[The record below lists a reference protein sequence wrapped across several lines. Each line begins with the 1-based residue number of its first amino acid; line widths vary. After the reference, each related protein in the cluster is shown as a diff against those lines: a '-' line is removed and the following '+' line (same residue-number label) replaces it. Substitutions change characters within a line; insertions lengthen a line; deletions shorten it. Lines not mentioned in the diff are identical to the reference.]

1 MSQFLDKK
9 SVTGTTWQ
17 YLGLWEALLLFFTVG
32 IMTLSQIEG
41 LSGIMVVYGLI
52 LSGSFLLYFLY
63 FKLKVPPEVII
74 YFVWIAWSVV
84 GLFSTINL
92 ELFIVQ
98 FLTIVQMGV
107 MIFIVASITAL
118 RLDMSISMI
127 GIALGGGIV
136 AASIFFTGEYQQ
148 LSAFQSNT
156 QAMGL
161 TTNANALAYHAL
173 FVMIA
178 VFYFWRKKGSLFLI
192 PFQYAFIGT
201 SILAVIYSASRK
213 GIIGVL
219 VFILLWFWFC
229 HGKMLIKKP
238 LITFL
243 IFVVISI
250 SVYFTAEYIL
260 SSTYLGRRFKVQEV
274 ERGSESR
281 LQMYKDGMTML
292 KSSPIW
298 GIGLNNYKL
307 LSMSRTYSH
316 SDYVEVLANTGIVGF
331 ILYFSIYA
339 ILWRRLNH
347 IQRMTTNEHLLYING
362 FLKAAILTILLLA
375 VGRPN
380 ITSKLTWVFLAG
392 AIGYSWSIVQEI
404 RD

>member
-1 MSQFLDKK
+1 
-9 SVTGTTWQ
+9 
-17 YLGLWEALLLFFTVG
+17 
-32 IMTLSQIEG
+32 
-41 LSGIMVVYGLI
+41 
-52 LSGSFLLYFLY
+52 
-63 FKLKVPPEVII
+63 
-74 YFVWIAWSVV
+74 
-84 GLFSTINL
+84 
-92 ELFIVQ
+92 
-98 FLTIVQMGV
+98 
-107 MIFIVASITAL
+107 
-118 RLDMSISMI
+118 
-127 GIALGGGIV
+127 V